1 MAMEVVHRDAKLER
15 LEADSTFTG
24 GHPPGIVK
32 AFRKKMQSIRS
43 AADERDI
50 RDIKSNHF
58 EKLQAPRD
66 HQHSIRLNDQ
76 WRLILEI
83 TGTAQQKRI
92 EIVAI
97 EDYH

>member
-1 MAMEVVHRDAKLER
+1 MAMEVVHRDAKLQQ
-15 LEADSTFTG
+15 LEEDSHFIG
-24 GHPPGIVK
+24 GWSPSVVK

-43 AADERDI
+43 ATDERDI
-50 RDIKSNHF
+50 RHIKSNHF
-58 EKLQAPRD
+58 EKLQKPRD
-66 HQHSIRLNDQ
+66 HQHSVRLNDQ

-83 TGTAQQKRI
+83 TGTAEAKRI

>member
-1 MAMEVVHRDAKLER
+1 MAMEVSHRDANLDRMEQD
-15 LEADSTFTG
+15 ATFTG
-24 GHPPGIVK
+24 GFSPGVVK
-32 AFRKKMQSIRS
+32 SFRKKMQSIRT

-50 RDIKSNHF
+50 RAVKGNRF
-58 EKLQAPRD
+58 EKLQKPRD

-83 TGTAQQKRI
+83 VGTGDTKRI
-92 EIVAI
+92 EIVGI

>member
-1 MAMEVVHRDAKLER
+1 MAMKVAHRDANLER
-15 LEADSTFTG
+15 LEEDSTFSG
-24 GHPPGIVK
+24 GWPPNIVK

-43 AADERDI
+43 AADERDL
-50 RDIKSNHF
+50 RYIKSNHF
-58 EKLQAPRD
+58 EKLKAPRD
-66 HQHSIRLNDQ
+66 HQHSVRLNDQ

-83 TGTAQQKRI
+83 TGTAVAKRI